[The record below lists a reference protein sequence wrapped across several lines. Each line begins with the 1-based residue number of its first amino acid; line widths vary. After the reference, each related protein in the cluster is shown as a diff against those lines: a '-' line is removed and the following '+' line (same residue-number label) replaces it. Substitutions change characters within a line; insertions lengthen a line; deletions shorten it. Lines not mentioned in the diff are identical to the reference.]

1 VVPCGLFEHDVL
13 GTIRAWP
20 VRVRPGTREKRSMRR
35 GTGLVRIND
44 IKIGTALL
52 SLLLLLVVSGGATLD
67 PAGAQERAPESG
79 ASGPPPQST
88 PGAQATGP
96 PEIEAEAW
104 ALVDEESGLFLAG
117 ENADE
122 RLPMGSVT
130 KIMTALVVLEEG
142 VDLND
147 EVTISEEAESYVGTT
162 YSNVGLI
169 QGERVTVRDL
179 LAATL
184 IPSGT
189 DAAYALAEYV
199 GDGSVGN
206 FVEMMNDQASAM
218 GLEDTNFETPAG
230 LDTNGNYSSARDLA
244 AMTRVALQYPLFAE
258 LVDTADATI
267 STQNREIEFSN
278 TNQLLTTYPPATG
291 VKTGTTPQA
300 GANLA
305 ASAEAN
311 DESYISIVI
320 GAEDSDER
328 FRASEALLEYAFT
341 NYDREPLVDEGE
353 VYEELPLPY
362 RPDETVELA
371 AAEDVI
377 GVVGADSDVER
388 RVTTEDEL
396 PPSAAAGEELGDV
409 EVLVNGQRVGESPLV
424 AQEGYVEASLWDRI
438 SYTAGGL
445 LERAQEAV
453 TGLFVQL

>member
-1 VVPCGLFEHDVL
+1 
-13 GTIRAWP
+13 
-20 VRVRPGTREKRSMRR
+20 MRR
-35 GTGLVRIND
+35 GFSLAKINSIKTGV
-44 IKIGTALL
+44 ALL
-52 SLLLLLVVSGGATLD
+52 SLALLLVSGGATLEA
-67 PAGAQERAPESG
+67 AGAQERAPESG
-79 ASGPPPQST
+79 ASGPPPEAT
-88 PGAQATGP
+88 PTTQALGP

-104 ALVDEESGLFLAG
+104 ALVDAESGLYLVG
-117 ENADE
+117 ENPDE
-122 RLPMGSVT
+122 QLPMGSVT
-130 KIMTALVVLEEG
+130 KVMTGLVVLEEG
-142 VDLND
+142 VDLD
-147 EVTISEEAESYVGTT
+147 EEVTISEEAESYVGTT

-169 QGERVTVRDL
+169 LGERVTVRDL
-179 LAATL
+179 LAATM

-189 DAAYALAEYV
+189 DAAYALAEHV
-199 GDGSVGN
+199 GGGSVGN
-206 FVEMMNDQASAM
+206 FIEMMNDQASAM

-300 GANLA
+300 GANLV

-311 DESYISIVI
+311 DESYISVVI
-320 GAEDSDER
+320 GAEDSEER
-328 FRASEALLEYAFT
+328 FRASEALLEYGFT
-341 NYDREPLVDEGE
+341 NYDRESLVTGGE

-371 AAEDVI
+371 AAEDVTSL
-377 GVVGADSDVER
+377 VGADSEVER

-396 PPSAAAGEELGDV
+396 PLSAAADEELGEV
-409 EVLVNGQRVGESPLV
+409 EVLVDGQRVGESPLV
-424 AQEGYVEASLWDRI
+424 AQEGYEEASLWDRI

-445 LERAQEAV
+445 LERAQETV
-453 TGLFVQL
+453 TGLLA

>member
-1 VVPCGLFEHDVL
+1 
-13 GTIRAWP
+13 
-20 VRVRPGTREKRSMRR
+20 MRR
-35 GTGLVRIND
+35 GFGLAKISS
-44 IKIGTALL
+44 IKAGVALL
-52 SLLLLLVVSGGATLD
+52 SLALLLVVSGGTSLNA
-67 PAGAQERAPESG
+67 AGAQEGPPESG
-79 ASGPPPQST
+79 ASGPPPGST
-88 PGAQATGP
+88 PDTRASGP
-96 PEIEAEAW
+96 PQIEAEAW
-104 ALVDEESGLFLAG
+104 ALVDEQSGLYLAG
-117 ENADE
+117 ENPDE
-122 RLPMGSVT
+122 QLPMGSVN
-130 KIMTALVVLEEG
+130 KIMTALVVIEEG
-142 VDLND
+142 VDLD
-147 EVTISEEAESYVGTT
+147 EEVTISEEAESYVGTT

-169 QGERVTVRDL
+169 LGERVTVRDL

-189 DAAYALAEYV
+189 DAAYALTEHV

-206 FVEMMNDQASAM
+206 FVEMMNDEASAM

-230 LDTNGNYSSARDLA
+230 LDTTGNYSSVRDLA
-244 AMTRVALQYPLFAE
+244 AMTRVALQDPLFAE
-258 LVDTADATI
+258 IVDTADATI

-300 GANLA
+300 GANLV

-320 GAEDSDER
+320 GAEDSEQR
-328 FRASEALLEYAFT
+328 FRASEALLEYGFT
-341 NYDREPLVDEGE
+341 NYDRESLVNGGE

-371 AAEDVI
+371 AADDVI
-377 GVVGADSDVER
+377 SVVGADSEVER

-396 PPSAAAGEELGDV
+396 PPSAAAGEELGEV
-409 EVLVNGQRVGESPLV
+409 EVLIDGQRVGESPLV
-424 AQEGYVEASLWDRI
+424 AQEGYEEASLWDRI

-453 TGLFVQL
+453 IGLFV

>member
-1 VVPCGLFEHDVL
+1 L
-13 GTIRAWP
+13 
-20 VRVRPGTREKRSMRR
+20 
-35 GTGLVRIND
+35 
-44 IKIGTALL
+44 ALL
-52 SLLLLLVVSGGATLD
+52 SLALLLVVSGGASLD
-67 PAGAQERAPESG
+67 PVGAQKAAPESG
-79 ASGPPPQST
+79 AAGPPPGAT
-88 PGAQATGP
+88 PGTQAPGP
-96 PEIEAEAW
+96 PQIEAEAW
-104 ALVDEESGLFLAG
+104 ALVDEESGLYLAG
-117 ENADE
+117 ENPDE
-122 RLPMGSVT
+122 QLPIGSVT

-142 VDLND
+142 VDLD
-147 EVTISEEAESYVGTT
+147 EEVTISEEAESYVGTT

-169 QGERVTVRDL
+169 LGERVSVREL

-189 DAAYALAEYV
+189 DAAYALAEHV

-206 FVEMMNDQASAM
+206 FIEMMNDETSAM

-244 AMTRVALQYPLFAE
+244 VMTRVALQYPLFAE

-320 GAEDSDER
+320 GAEDSEQR
-328 FRASEALLEYAFT
+328 FRASEALLEYGFT
-341 NYDREPLVDEGE
+341 NYDRESLVNGDE

-371 AAEDVI
+371 AAEDVVS
-377 GVVGADSDVER
+377 VVGADSEVER

-396 PPSAAAGEELGDV
+396 PPSAAAGEELGEV
-409 EVLVNGQRVGESPLV
+409 EVLIDGQRVGESPLV
-424 AQEGYVEASLWDRI
+424 TQEGYEEASLWDRI

-445 LERAQEAV
+445 LERAQESII
-453 TGLFVQL
+453 GFLG

>member
-1 VVPCGLFEHDVL
+1 
-13 GTIRAWP
+13 
-20 VRVRPGTREKRSMRR
+20 
-35 GTGLVRIND
+35 
-44 IKIGTALL
+44 
-52 SLLLLLVVSGGATLD
+52 
-67 PAGAQERAPESG
+67 
-79 ASGPPPQST
+79 
-88 PGAQATGP
+88 
-96 PEIEAEAW
+96 
-104 ALVDEESGLFLAG
+104 
-117 ENADE
+117 
-122 RLPMGSVT
+122 
-130 KIMTALVVLEEG
+130 
-142 VDLND
+142 
-147 EVTISEEAESYVGTT
+147 
-162 YSNVGLI
+162 
-169 QGERVTVRDL
+169 
-179 LAATL
+179 L

-189 DAAYALAEYV
+189 EAAYALAEHV
-199 GDGSVGN
+199 GGGSVGN
-206 FVEMMNDQASAM
+206 FIEMMNDQASAM

-320 GAEDSDER
+320 GAEDSEER
-328 FRASEALLEYAFT
+328 FRTSEALLEYGFT
-341 NYDREPLVDEGE
+341 NYDRESLVNGDE

-377 GVVGADSDVER
+377 SVVGADSEVER

-396 PPSAAAGEELGDV
+396 PYSAAAGEELGEV

-424 AQEGYVEASLWDRI
+424 AQEGYEEASLWDRI
-438 SYTAGGL
+438 SFTAGGL

-453 TGLFVQL
+453 TGLFV

>member
-1 VVPCGLFEHDVL
+1 
-13 GTIRAWP
+13 
-20 VRVRPGTREKRSMRR
+20 MRR
-35 GTGLVRIND
+35 GFGLAKINS
-44 IKIGTALL
+44 IKSGVALL
-52 SLLLLLVVSGGATLD
+52 SLALLLVVSGGTSLD
-67 PAGAQERAPESG
+67 AARAQQGPPESG
-79 ASGPPPQST
+79 ASGPPPGST
-88 PGAQATGP
+88 PDTRASGP
-96 PEIEAEAW
+96 PQIEAEAW
-104 ALVDEESGLFLAG
+104 ALVDEQSGLYLAG
-117 ENADE
+117 ENPDE
-122 RLPMGSVT
+122 QLPMGSVN

-142 VDLND
+142 VDLD
-147 EVTISEEAESYVGTT
+147 EEVTISEEAESYVGTT

-169 QGERVTVRDL
+169 LGERVTVRDL

-189 DAAYALAEYV
+189 DAAYALAEHV

-206 FVEMMNDQASAM
+206 FVEMMNDEASAM

-258 LVDTADATI
+258 LVDTTDATI

-300 GANLA
+300 GANLV

-311 DESYISIVI
+311 DESYISVVL
-320 GAEDSDER
+320 GADDSEER
-328 FRASEALLEYAFT
+328 FRASEALLEYGFT
-341 NYDREPLVDEGE
+341 NYDRESLINGGE

-377 GVVGADSDVER
+377 GVVGADSEVER

-396 PPSAAAGEELGDV
+396 PPSAAAGEELGEV
-409 EVLVNGQRVGESPLV
+409 EVLIDGQRVGESPLV
-424 AQEGYVEASLWDRI
+424 AQEGYEEASLWDRI

-453 TGLFVQL
+453 TGIFV

>member
-1 VVPCGLFEHDVL
+1 
-13 GTIRAWP
+13 
-20 VRVRPGTREKRSMRR
+20 
-35 GTGLVRIND
+35 
-44 IKIGTALL
+44 
-52 SLLLLLVVSGGATLD
+52 
-67 PAGAQERAPESG
+67 
-79 ASGPPPQST
+79 
-88 PGAQATGP
+88 
-96 PEIEAEAW
+96 
-104 ALVDEESGLFLAG
+104 VDEQSGLYLAG
-117 ENADE
+117 ENPDE
-122 RLPMGSVT
+122 QLPMGSVN

-142 VDLND
+142 VDLD
-147 EVTISEEAESYVGTT
+147 EEVTISEEAESYVGTT

-169 QGERVTVRDL
+169 LGERVTVRDL

-189 DAAYALAEYV
+189 DAAYALAEHV

-206 FVEMMNDQASAM
+206 FVEMMNDEASAM

-230 LDTNGNYSSARDLA
+230 LDTTGNYSSARDLA
-244 AMTRVALQYPLFAE
+244 ALTRVALQDPLIAE
-258 LVDTADATI
+258 IVDTADATI

-300 GANLA
+300 GANLV

-311 DESYISIVI
+311 DESYISVVL
-320 GAEDSDER
+320 GADDSEER
-328 FRASEALLEYAFT
+328 FRASEALLEYGFT
-341 NYDREPLVDEGE
+341 NYDRESLINGGE

-377 GVVGADSDVER
+377 GVVGADSEVER

-396 PPSAAAGEELGDV
+396 PPSAAAGEELGEV
-409 EVLVNGQRVGESPLV
+409 EVLIDGQRVGESPLV
-424 AQEGYVEASLWDRI
+424 AQEGYEEASLWDRI

-453 TGLFVQL
+453 TGIFV

>member
-1 VVPCGLFEHDVL
+1 
-13 GTIRAWP
+13 
-20 VRVRPGTREKRSMRR
+20 MRR
-35 GTGLVRIND
+35 GFGLAKINS
-44 IKIGTALL
+44 IKSGVALL
-52 SLLLLLVVSGGATLD
+52 SLALLLVVSGGTSLD
-67 PAGAQERAPESG
+67 AARAQQGPPESG
-79 ASGPPPQST
+79 ASGPPPGST
-88 PGAQATGP
+88 PDTRASGP
-96 PEIEAEAW
+96 PQIEAEAW
-104 ALVDEESGLFLAG
+104 ALVDEPSGLYLAG
-117 ENADE
+117 ENPDE
-122 RLPMGSVT
+122 QLPMGSVN

-142 VDLND
+142 VDLD
-147 EVTISEEAESYVGTT
+147 EEVTISEEAESYVGTT

-169 QGERVTVRDL
+169 LGERVTVRDL

-189 DAAYALAEYV
+189 DAAYALAEHV

-206 FVEMMNDQASAM
+206 FVEMMNDEASAM

-230 LDTNGNYSSARDLA
+230 LDTTGNYSSARDLA
-244 AMTRVALQYPLFAE
+244 ALTRVALQDPLIAE
-258 LVDTADATI
+258 IVDTADATI

-300 GANLA
+300 GANLV

-311 DESYISIVI
+311 DESYISVVL
-320 GAEDSDER
+320 GADDSEER
-328 FRASEALLEYAFT
+328 FRASEALLEYGFT
-341 NYDREPLVDEGE
+341 NYDRESLINGGE

-377 GVVGADSDVER
+377 GVVGADSEVER

-396 PPSAAAGEELGDV
+396 PPSAAAGEELGEV
-409 EVLVNGQRVGESPLV
+409 EVLIDGQRVGESPLV
-424 AQEGYVEASLWDRI
+424 AQEGYEEASLWDRI

-453 TGLFVQL
+453 TGIFV

>member
-1 VVPCGLFEHDVL
+1 
-13 GTIRAWP
+13 
-20 VRVRPGTREKRSMRR
+20 MRR
-35 GTGLVRIND
+35 GFGLAKINS
-44 IKIGTALL
+44 IKSGVALL
-52 SLLLLLVVSGGATLD
+52 SLALLLVVSGGTSLD
-67 PAGAQERAPESG
+67 AARAQQGPPESG
-79 ASGPPPQST
+79 ASGPPPGST
-88 PGAQATGP
+88 PDTRASGP
-96 PEIEAEAW
+96 PQIEAEAW
-104 ALVDEESGLFLAG
+104 ALVDEQSGLYLAG
-117 ENADE
+117 ENPDE
-122 RLPMGSVT
+122 QLPMGSVN

-142 VDLND
+142 VDLD
-147 EVTISEEAESYVGTT
+147 EEVTISEEAESYVGTT

-169 QGERVTVRDL
+169 LGERVTVRDL

-189 DAAYALAEYV
+189 DAAYALAEHV

-206 FVEMMNDQASAM
+206 FVEMMNDEASAM

-230 LDTNGNYSSARDLA
+230 LDTTGNYSSARDLA
-244 AMTRVALQYPLFAE
+244 ALTRVALQDPLIAE
-258 LVDTADATI
+258 IVDTADATI

-300 GANLA
+300 GANLV

-311 DESYISIVI
+311 DESYISVVL
-320 GAEDSDER
+320 GADDSEER
-328 FRASEALLEYAFT
+328 FRASEALLEYGFT
-341 NYDREPLVDEGE
+341 NYDRESLINGGE

-377 GVVGADSDVER
+377 GVVGADSEVER

-396 PPSAAAGEELGDV
+396 PPSAAAGEELGEV
-409 EVLVNGQRVGESPLV
+409 EVLIDGQRVGESPLV
-424 AQEGYVEASLWDRI
+424 AQEGYEEASLWDRI

-445 LERAQEAV
+445 LERAQDAV
-453 TGLFVQL
+453 TGIFVYASL

>member
-1 VVPCGLFEHDVL
+1 
-13 GTIRAWP
+13 
-20 VRVRPGTREKRSMRR
+20 MRR
-35 GTGLVRIND
+35 GFGLAKINS
-44 IKIGTALL
+44 IKSGVALL
-52 SLLLLLVVSGGATLD
+52 SLALLLVVSGGTSLD
-67 PAGAQERAPESG
+67 AAGAQEGLPESG
-79 ASGPPPQST
+79 ASGPPPGST
-88 PGAQATGP
+88 PDSRASGP
-96 PEIEAEAW
+96 PQIEAEAW
-104 ALVDEESGLFLAG
+104 ALVDEQSGLYLAG
-117 ENADE
+117 ENPDE
-122 RLPMGSVT
+122 QLPMGSVN

-142 VDLND
+142 VDLD
-147 EVTISEEAESYVGTT
+147 EEVTISEEAESYVGTT
-162 YSNVGLI
+162 YSNIGLI
-169 QGERVTVRDL
+169 LGERVTVRDL

-189 DAAYALAEYV
+189 DAAYALAEHV

-206 FVEMMNDQASAM
+206 FVEMMNDEASAI

-230 LDTNGNYSSARDLA
+230 LDTTGNYSSARDLA
-244 AMTRVALQYPLFAE
+244 AMTRVALQDPLIAE
-258 LVDTADATI
+258 IVDTADATI

-300 GANLA
+300 GANLV

-311 DESYISIVI
+311 DESYISVVL
-320 GAEDSDER
+320 GADDSEER
-328 FRASEALLEYAFT
+328 FRASETLLEYGFT
-341 NYDREPLVDEGE
+341 NYDRESLISGGE

-377 GVVGADSDVER
+377 GVVGADSEVER

-396 PPSAAAGEELGDV
+396 PPSAAAGEELGEV
-409 EVLVNGQRVGESPLV
+409 EVLIDGQRVGESPLV
-424 AQEGYVEASLWDRI
+424 AQEGYEEASLWDRI

-453 TGLFVQL
+453 IGIFV

>member
-1 VVPCGLFEHDVL
+1 
-13 GTIRAWP
+13 
-20 VRVRPGTREKRSMRR
+20 MRR
-35 GTGLVRIND
+35 GFGLAKINSIKTGV
-44 IKIGTALL
+44 AML
-52 SLLLLLVVSGGATLD
+52 SLALLLVVSAGATLD
-67 PAGAQERAPESG
+67 PAGAQEGAPESG
-79 ASGPPPQST
+79 AAGPPPQAT
-88 PGAQATGP
+88 PGTQASGP

-104 ALVDEESGLFLAG
+104 ALVDEETGLYLAG
-117 ENADE
+117 ENPDE
-122 RLPMGSVT
+122 QLPMGSVT

-142 VDLND
+142 VDLD
-147 EVTISEEAESYVGTT
+147 EEVTISEEAESYVGTT
-162 YSNVGLI
+162 YSNIGLI
-169 QGERVTVRDL
+169 LGERVTVRDL

-189 DAAYALAEYV
+189 DAAYALAEHV

-206 FVEMMNDQASAM
+206 FVEMMNDEASAM

-230 LDTNGNYSSARDLA
+230 LDTTGNYSSARDLA
-244 AMTRVALQYPLFAE
+244 AMTRVALQDPLIAE
-258 LVDTADATI
+258 IVDTADATI

-300 GANLA
+300 GANLV

-311 DESYISIVI
+311 DESYISVVL
-320 GAEDSDER
+320 GADDSEER
-328 FRASEALLEYAFT
+328 FRASETLLEYGFT
-341 NYDREPLVDEGE
+341 NYDRESLISGGE

-371 AAEDVI
+371 AAEDVLS
-377 GVVGADSDVER
+377 VVGADSEVER

-396 PPSAAAGEELGDV
+396 PPSAAAGEELGEV
-409 EVLVNGQRVGESPLV
+409 EVLIDGQRVGESPLV
-424 AQEGYVEASLWDRI
+424 AQEGYEEASLWDRI

-453 TGLFVQL
+453 IGIFG

>member
-1 VVPCGLFEHDVL
+1 
-13 GTIRAWP
+13 
-20 VRVRPGTREKRSMRR
+20 MRR
-35 GTGLVRIND
+35 GFGLAKINSIKTGV
-44 IKIGTALL
+44 ALL
-52 SLLLLLVVSGGATLD
+52 SLALLLLVSGGASLD
-67 PAGAQERAPESG
+67 LAGAQERAPESG
-79 ASGPPPQST
+79 ASGPPPEAT
-88 PGAQATGP
+88 LGTQASGP

-104 ALVDEESGLFLAG
+104 ALVDEESGLYLAG
-117 ENADE
+117 ENPDE
-122 RLPMGSVT
+122 QLPMGSVT

-142 VDLND
+142 VGLDE

-169 QGERVTVRDL
+169 LGERVTVRDL

-189 DAAYALAEYV
+189 EAAYALAEHV
-199 GDGSVGN
+199 GGGSVGN
-206 FVEMMNDQASAM
+206 FIEMMNDQASAM

-320 GAEDSDER
+320 GAEDSEER
-328 FRASEALLEYAFT
+328 FRTSEALLEYGFT
-341 NYDREPLVDEGE
+341 NYDRESLVNGDE

-362 RPDETVELA
+362 RPDESVELA

-377 GVVGADSDVER
+377 SVVGADSEVER

-396 PPSAAAGEELGDV
+396 PYSAAAGEELGEV

-424 AQEGYVEASLWDRI
+424 AQEGYEEASLWDRI
-438 SYTAGGL
+438 SFTAGGL

-453 TGLFVQL
+453 TGLFV

>member
-1 VVPCGLFEHDVL
+1 
-13 GTIRAWP
+13 
-20 VRVRPGTREKRSMRR
+20 MRR
-35 GTGLVRIND
+35 GFGLAKINS
-44 IKIGTALL
+44 IKSRVALL
-52 SLLLLLVVSGGATLD
+52 SLALLLVVSGGTSLD
-67 PAGAQERAPESG
+67 AAGAQEGLPESG
-79 ASGPPPQST
+79 ASGPPPGST
-88 PGAQATGP
+88 PDSRASGP
-96 PEIEAEAW
+96 PQIEAEAW
-104 ALVDEESGLFLAG
+104 ALVDEQSGLYLAG
-117 ENADE
+117 ENPDE
-122 RLPMGSVT
+122 RLPMGSVN

-142 VDLND
+142 VDLD
-147 EVTISEEAESYVGTT
+147 EEVTISEEAESYVGTT
-162 YSNVGLI
+162 YSNIGLI
-169 QGERVTVRDL
+169 LGERVTVRDL

-189 DAAYALAEYV
+189 DAAYALAEHV

-206 FVEMMNDQASAM
+206 FVEMMNDEASAM

-230 LDTNGNYSSARDLA
+230 LDTTGNYSSARDLA
-244 AMTRVALQYPLFAE
+244 AMTRVALQDPLIAE
-258 LVDTADATI
+258 IVDTADATI

-300 GANLA
+300 GANLV

-311 DESYISIVI
+311 DESYISVVL
-320 GAEDSDER
+320 GADDSEER
-328 FRASEALLEYAFT
+328 FRASETLLEYGFT
-341 NYDREPLVDEGE
+341 NYDRESLISGGE

-377 GVVGADSDVER
+377 SVVGADSEVER

-396 PPSAAAGEELGDV
+396 PSSAAAGEELGEV

-424 AQEGYVEASLWDRI
+424 AQEGYEEASLWDRI

-453 TGLFVQL
+453 TGLLV

>member
-1 VVPCGLFEHDVL
+1 
-13 GTIRAWP
+13 
-20 VRVRPGTREKRSMRR
+20 MRR
-35 GTGLVRIND
+35 GFGLAKINS
-44 IKIGTALL
+44 IKSGVALL
-52 SLLLLLVVSGGATLD
+52 SLALLLVVSGGTSLD
-67 PAGAQERAPESG
+67 AARAQQGPPESG
-79 ASGPPPQST
+79 ASGPPPGST
-88 PGAQATGP
+88 PDTRASGP
-96 PEIEAEAW
+96 PQIEAEAW
-104 ALVDEESGLFLAG
+104 ALVDEQSGLYLAG
-117 ENADE
+117 ENPDE
-122 RLPMGSVT
+122 QLPMGSVN

-142 VDLND
+142 VDLD
-147 EVTISEEAESYVGTT
+147 EEVTISEEAESYVGTT

-169 QGERVTVRDL
+169 LGERVTVRDL

-189 DAAYALAEYV
+189 DAAYALAEHV

-206 FVEMMNDQASAM
+206 FVEMMNDEASAM

-230 LDTNGNYSSARDLA
+230 LDTTGNYSSARDLA
-244 AMTRVALQYPLFAE
+244 ALTRVALQDPLIAE
-258 LVDTADATI
+258 IVDTADATI

-300 GANLA
+300 GANLV

-311 DESYISIVI
+311 DESYISVVL
-320 GAEDSDER
+320 GADDSEER
-328 FRASEALLEYAFT
+328 FRASEALLEYGFT
-341 NYDREPLVDEGE
+341 NYDRESLINGGE

-377 GVVGADSDVER
+377 GVVGADSEVER

-396 PPSAAAGEELGDV
+396 PPSAAAGEELGEV
-409 EVLVNGQRVGESPLV
+409 EVLIDGQRVGESPLV
-424 AQEGYVEASLWDRI
+424 AQEGYEEASLWDRI

-453 TGLFVQL
+453 TGLFV